1 MKAPPLGSLCKN
13 LTKRSPTEFLPTRE
27 LFQRVCAGQPQAD
40 SAKGPLWACTLD
52 LRSVE
57 IYPRSLLQRA
67 YQNTSYRELADK
79 SHKDMLPRD
88 LLQGTYTE
96 SFSGGP
102 LLEILYKD
110 FL

>member
-1 MKAPPLGSLCKN
+1 VKAPPLGSLCKN

-67 YQNTSYRELADK
+67 YQNTSYRELADR
-79 SHKDMLPRD
+79 STD
-88 LLQGTYTE
+88 LIKTFCQETSCRRKFRSQT
-96 SFSGGP
+96 S
-102 LLEILYKD
+102 D
-110 FL
+110 NMDR